1 MNRETL
7 LESSATSSSVS
18 LSKPIEI
25 YVFVDPLCMNS
36 WALQPLLR
44 RLQVEYERY
53 FTLKIVLHTSL
64 AKTNSCCIVNMDDAK
79 ACKKNHPAFPSIA
92 LKAAEFQG
100 KRAAFRFLSK
110 LFEYTY
116 LKKRNVLSFSVLVE
130 IAESLGLDVDEFIL
144 DFSSHHVLRSLQVD
158 LHLANEM
165 EVEDAPSFVFF
176 NENIE
181 DEGLKVNGLHS
192 YDIYEQILEEMV
204 GHEITPDAPP
214 TLDELFMRFDSLAT
228 NEIAEIYNIPEK
240 SAERELKKQLLL
252 QKIER
257 MPLSDMTLWRKRI
270 N

>member
-1 MNRETL
+1 M
-7 LESSATSSSVS
+7 
-18 LSKPIEI
+18 SKPIEI

-44 RLQVEYERY
+44 RLQVDYERY
-53 FTLKIVLHTSL
+53 FTLKVVLRTSL
-64 AKTNSCCIVNMDDAK
+64 TKTNLCCFVNLNDAK
-79 ACKKNHPAFPSIA
+79 ACDKNHPAFPSIA

-100 KRAAFRFLSK
+100 KRAGFRFLSK

-130 IAESLGLDVDEFIL
+130 IAESLNLDVDEFIL

-192 YDIYEQILEEMV
+192 YEIYEQILEEMV
-204 GHEITPDAPP
+204 GYEITPDIPP
-214 TLDELFMRFDSLAT
+214 TLDELFQRFDSLST
-228 NEIAEIYNIPEK
+228 KEIAEIYNIPEK

-252 QKIER
+252 QNIER
-257 MPLSDMTLWRKRI
+257 LPLTNMTLWRKRR
-270 N
+270 

>member
-7 LESSATSSSVS
+7 LESNVTSTAT
-18 LSKPIEI
+18 LPKPIEI

-36 WALQPLLR
+36 WMLQPVLR
-44 RLQVEYERY
+44 RLQVQYEQY
-53 FTLKIVLHTSL
+53 FTLKIVLRTSL
-64 AKTNSCCIVNMDDAK
+64 SKTNSCCFVNMDDAK
-79 ACKKNHPAFPSIA
+79 ACDKNHPAFPSIA

-116 LKKRNVLSFSVLVE
+116 LKKRNVLSYSVLLE
-130 IAESLGLDVDEFIL
+130 IAESIELDVDEFIL
-144 DFSSHHVLRSLQVD
+144 DFSSHRVLRSLQVD

-181 DEGLKVNGLHS
+181 DEGLKVNGLYS
-192 YDIYEQILEEMV
+192 YNIYEQILEEMV
-204 GHEITPDAPP
+204 GYEISPEVPP
-214 TLDELFMRFDSLAT
+214 SLDELFKRFDSFST
-228 NEIAEIYNIPEK
+228 NEVAEIYNIPEK

-257 MPLSDMTLWRKRI
+257 LPLSNMTLWRKRR
-270 N
+270 

>member
-1 MNRETL
+1 MDNNVTT
-7 LESSATSSSVS
+7 SAP

-25 YVFVDPLCMNS
+25 YVFVDPLCTNS

-53 FTLKIVLHTSL
+53 FTMKIVLRTSL
-64 AKTNSCCIVNMDDAK
+64 TKTNLGCFVNSNDAE
-79 ACKKNHPAFPSIA
+79 ACDKNHPAFPSIA

-100 KRAAFRFLSK
+100 KRAGFRFLSK
-110 LFEYTY
+110 LFEYAY
-116 LKKRNVLSFSVLVE
+116 LKKRNVLSYSVLVE
-130 IAESLGLDVDEFIL
+130 IAESICLDVDEFVL
-144 DFSSHHVLRSLQVD
+144 DFSSHHVVRSLQVD

-192 YDIYEQILEEMV
+192 YEIYEQILEEMV
-204 GHEITPDAPP
+204 GYEITPDAPP
-214 TLDELFMRFDSLAT
+214 TLDELFQLFDSLST
-228 NEIAEIYNIPEK
+228 KEIADIYNIPEK
-240 SAERELKKQLLL
+240 AAERELKKLLLL

-257 MPLSDMTLWRKRI
+257 LPLSNMTLWRKRRLH
-270 N
+270 

>member
-1 MNRETL
+1 MTPETL
-7 LESSATSSSVS
+7 LESNATSSAS

-25 YVFVDPLCMNS
+25 YVFVDPLCTNS

-53 FTLKIVLHTSL
+53 FTLKIVLRTSL
-64 AKTNSCCIVNMDDAK
+64 AKINSCCSVNLNDAD
-79 ACKKNHPAFPSIA
+79 ACANNHPAFPSIA

-100 KRAAFRFLSK
+100 KRAGYRFISK
-110 LFEYTY
+110 LFEYAY

-130 IAESLGLDVDEFIL
+130 IAESLRLDVDEFVR
-144 DFSSHHVLRSLQVD
+144 DFSSNHVLHSLQVD

-192 YDIYEQILEEMV
+192 YEIYEQILEEMV
-204 GHEITPDAPP
+204 GYTITPDAPP
-214 TLDELFMRFDSLAT
+214 MLDELFQRFDALST
-228 NEIAEIYNIPEK
+228 KEIAEIYNIPVK

-252 QKIER
+252 QKIE
-257 MPLSDMTLWRKRI
+257 MLPLTHTNMTLWRKRR
-270 N
+270 

>member
-7 LESSATSSSVS
+7 LESSATTSAS

-36 WALQPLLR
+36 WALQPLLK

-53 FTLKIVLHTSL
+53 FTLKIVLRTTI
-64 AKTNSCCIVNMDDAK
+64 AKTNSCCSVNLDDAK
-79 ACKKNHPAFPSIA
+79 ACDKNHPAFPSIA

-100 KRAAFRFLSK
+100 KRATFRFLSK

-130 IAESLGLDVDEFIL
+130 IAENLGLDVDEFIL

-192 YDIYEQILEEMV
+192 YEIYEQILEEMV
-204 GHEITPDAPP
+204 GYEITPDAPP
-214 TLDELFMRFDSLAT
+214 TLDELFQRFDSLST
-228 NEIAEIYNIPEK
+228 MEVAEIYNIPEK

-257 MPLSDMTLWRKRI
+257 LPLSNMTLWRKRP
-270 N
+270 